1 MAQAHEA
8 GDFAWTLTPHP
19 ISNKT
24 PEDLAERARRLVEV
38 VVALLTR
45 LP

>member
-1 MAQAHEA
+1 MAQAHGA

-19 ISNKT
+19 ISNQT
-24 PEDLAERARRLVEV
+24 PEELAERARRLVEE